1 MPSRFSTTTQTIL
14 IGTPALLLAMGCSD
28 AGVTA
33 TEPDPISGVEVVA
46 EARPAWVTLPMRMT
60 FTVEV
65 QGPVPDPLP
74 ECAVAHLASALEG
87 TASYLGQFRGI
98 GSTCIR
104 SLVPDPDPPF
114 PPPGP
119 APWATASFSNPL
131 WVLTAANGDELWLRA
146 SDATAVLGIDP
157 NDGSFTSLASR
168 GTHVII
174 GGTGRFADANGELRT
189 IAVNEDGQGPD
200 DVYSEGWIRY

>member
-1 MPSRFSTTTQTIL
+1 MRKQAIL
-14 IGTPALLLAMGCSD
+14 SGTPALLLMMGCSE

-33 TEPDPISGVEVVA
+33 TELDSISGVEVVA

-60 FTVEV
+60 FTVEL

-74 ECAVAHLASALEG
+74 ECAVAHLASVLEG
-87 TASYLGQFRGI
+87 TASHLGHFRGT

-104 SLVPDPDPPF
+104 SLMPDPDPPF
-114 PPPGP
+114 LPPGP

-146 SDATAVLGIDP
+146 SDATAVFGINP
-157 NDGSFTSLASR
+157 TDGSFTSLASR

-174 GGTGRFADANGELRT
+174 GGTGRFADADGELRT
-189 IAVNEDGQGPD
+189 TAVNEDGQGPD
-200 DVYSEGWIRY
+200 DVHSDGWIRY